1 MPNDRKAYH
10 KEYYLKNKDAFIE
23 YRAKNREARKEYCKQ
38 YRKDHK
44 HDPEYKAKENARTLA
59 WYHANFDK
67 IKDKKYAKDKAWRD
81 KNKDIIN
88 SFTAKRRVIKLQRMP
103 KWLTEEQKKQIKDMY
118 ALATLLNETTDTEW
132 HVDHIIP
139 LQGKLVSGLHV
150 PDNLQVIPAKENL
163 IKRNKYKVDHGD
175 TTNT

>member
-10 KEYYLKNKDAFIE
+10 REYYLKNKDAFIE
-23 YRAKNREARKEYCKQ
+23 YRAKNREARKKYSKQ

-103 KWLTEEQKKQIKDMY
+103 KWLTKENKLQIKAMY
-118 ALATLLNETTDTEW
+118 TLATSLNKSTGVQW

-139 LQGKLVSGLHV
+139 LQGKNVSGLHV
-150 PDNLQVIPAKENL
+150 PENLQVVLGSLNNRKS
-163 IKRNKYKVDHGD
+163 NKYIDE
-175 TTNT
+175 

>member
-10 KEYYLKNKDAFIE
+10 KEYYLNNKEYFKEYREKNKETRNE
-23 YRAKNREARKEYCKQ
+23 YSRQ
-38 YRKDHK
+38 YRKTIIRDA
-44 HDPEYKAKENARTLA
+44 EYKAKANAKYMA
-59 WYHANFDK
+59 WYHENFEK

-103 KWLTEEQKKQIKDMY
+103 KWLTKENKLQIKAMY
-118 ALATLLNETTDTEW
+118 TLATSLNKSTGVQW

-139 LQGKLVSGLHV
+139 LQGKNVSGLHV
-150 PDNLQVIPAKENL
+150 PENLQVVLGSLNNRKS
-163 IKRNKYKVDHGD
+163 NKYIDE
-175 TTNT
+175 

>member
-10 KEYYLKNKDAFIE
+10 QEYYLKNKNAFIE

-44 HDPEYKAKENARTLA
+44 HDPEYRAKENARTLA

-103 KWLTEEQKKQIKDMY
+103 KWLTEENKLQIKAMY
-118 ALATLLNETTDTEW
+118 MLASSLTKTTGIQW

-139 LQGKLVSGLHV
+139 LQGKNVSGLHV
-150 PDNLQVIPAKENL
+150 PENLQVIQGSLNNMKS
-163 IKRNKYKVDHGD
+163 NKFDE
-175 TTNT
+175 